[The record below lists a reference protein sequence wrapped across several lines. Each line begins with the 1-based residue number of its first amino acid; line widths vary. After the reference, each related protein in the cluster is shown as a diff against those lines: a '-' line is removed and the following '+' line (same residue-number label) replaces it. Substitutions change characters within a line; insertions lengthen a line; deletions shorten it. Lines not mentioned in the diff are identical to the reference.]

1 MRAALALL
9 LLGVAGCATIED
21 PRLAALEARVQE
33 QEDIEAIRTVIFN
46 YGRYL
51 DARDIR
57 AYADLFAEDGE
68 LVVGL
73 GGYQGREAI
82 YEGISAA
89 FGPSASVEWTTNFH
103 VLSNAIIEVD
113 GDAGSAITRWMF
125 TRPGA
130 NGAPEIIL
138 AGRYVDQ
145 FVRED
150 GRWLIKR
157 RESLDD
163 MALENFP

>member
-1 MRAALALL
+1 MRAALALV
-9 LLGVAGCATIED
+9 LLGAAGCATVE
-21 PRLAALEARVQE
+21 PSRLAALEARVQE
-33 QEDIEAIRTVIFN
+33 QEDVEAIRTVIYD

-68 LVVGL
+68 LVVGM

-89 FGPSASVEWTTNFH
+89 FGPSANVEWTTNFH
-103 VLSNAIIEVD
+103 VLSNATIEVD
-113 GDAGSAITRWMF
+113 GDTASAITRWMF

-130 NGAPEIIL
+130 DGAPQIIL
-138 AGRYVDQ
+138 AGRYVDELA
-145 FVRED
+145 RED

-163 MALENFP
+163 MALEGFP